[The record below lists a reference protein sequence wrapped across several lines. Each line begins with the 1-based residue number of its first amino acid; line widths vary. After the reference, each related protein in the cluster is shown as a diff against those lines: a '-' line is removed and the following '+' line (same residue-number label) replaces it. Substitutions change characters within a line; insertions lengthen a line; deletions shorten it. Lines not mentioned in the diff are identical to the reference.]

1 MRAAAAGAGWLLVP
15 FLLAACQGRGDP
27 GTGVEAWPPVVGQ
40 PGEGSPVL
48 APEEALASFYVP
60 PGYRVE
66 LVAAEPLVEDPVALD
81 FDADGRIWVVEMRGY
96 MPNIDA
102 DGEHEPVGRIVVL
115 EDTSGD
121 GRMDVRTV
129 FMDGLVLPRA
139 LKVLERGVLIGE
151 PPHLWLARDTTGN
164 LQADV
169 RHAVR
174 SDFGDRDGNPEHLA
188 NGLMWGLDNWIH
200 NTRYDGRLRVGEGT
214 LEHRSTEALGQW
226 GISMD
231 DAGRVYR
238 NSNSDPLF
246 VDLVPAHYFDRNP
259 HLTRTSGRYQRGN
272 EDVAVWPARP
282 TPGVNRGYRAEE
294 VRDDSTLARYTS
306 ASSLAV
312 FRGDRLPDELR
323 GDVFVPEPAGNLVQ
337 RLVLTENEDGSITA
351 RNPYHAQRADF
362 LTSTDERFRP
372 VNVYSAPDGTL
383 YLVDMYRGV
392 IQHRS
397 FLTEYLRQYILRRD
411 LDRPIGHGRIY
422 RVAHESAARG
432 PAPRLT
438 SKTADELVATL
449 EHSNGWWRDTAQ
461 RLLVERQAVEA
472 APALRRLALESRRE
486 HARLHAL
493 WTLAGMGEAD
503 LATLRRALQD
513 PFPQVRAAAVRI
525 FEPALAAGDR
535 AQGAA
540 IAALVDDPHPAV
552 RRQVAASLG
561 ELPAVDREEALA
573 RVIERHGDDPIVVDL
588 AISALAGREAPFLA
602 RILAADGAPERIDA
616 VERLAATVLAANDTA
631 QIRTVLAWI
640 GDADRPAWQRLA
652 LLSGV
657 ESMAPDPV
665 RRPGS
670 ALELGHR
677 PEGVLA
683 AAGHPEEEVRK
694 LATTV
699 AQRLHWPG
707 KPRPE
712 VPEVTP
718 LTQEE
723 QSRFEAGARRY
734 GAVCAACHQ
743 EDGRGQE
750 GMATPLVESEW
761 VLGHP
766 RRLIRIVLHG
776 LEGEM
781 LMPPMGQLSDNQVA
795 AVLTYIRRAWGHGAS
810 PVDPDFVAEIRG
822 ETTGR
827 DRPYTPDQ
835 LRAVIR

>member
-1 MRAAAAGAGWLLVP
+1 MRRVVGRPAWLLAP
-15 FLLAACQGRGDP
+15 LLLAACQGCED
-27 GTGVEAWPPVVGQ
+27 GTTGGQAWPPEVQQV
-40 PGEGSPVL
+40 PEGSPVL
-48 APEEALASFYVP
+48 SPEDALASFYVP

-96 MPNIDA
+96 MPNID
-102 DGEHEPVGRIVVL
+102 GEGEDEPVGRIVVL

-121 GRMDVRTV
+121 GRIDTRTV

-164 LQADV
+164 LEADV
-169 RHAVR
+169 REAIR
-174 SDFGDRDGNPEHLA
+174 SDFGDREGNPEHLA

-200 NTRYDGRLRVGEGT
+200 STRYTGRLRLREGM
-214 LEHRSTEALGQW
+214 LEHRRTEPLGQW

-246 VDLVPAHYFDRNP
+246 IDLVPAHYFDRNR
-259 HLTRTSGRYQRGN
+259 HLTRTSGRYERAN
-272 EDVAVWPARP
+272 EDVTVWPVRP
-282 TPGVNRGYRAEE
+282 TPGVNRGYRAQE
-294 VRDDSTLARYTS
+294 VREDSTLARYTS
-306 ASSLAV
+306 ASSMAV
-312 FRGDRLPDELR
+312 FRGDRLPEVR

-337 RLVLTENEDGSITA
+337 RLVLTENEDGSIIA
-351 RNPYHAQRADF
+351 RNPYHEQRADF

-392 IQHRS
+392 IQHRF
-397 FLTEYLRQYILRRD
+397 FLTDYLRQHIRRRD
-411 LDRPIGHGRIY
+411 LDRPVGHGRIY

-432 PAPRLT
+432 PTPRLASMT
-438 SKTADELVATL
+438 VEGLVATL
-449 EHSNGWWRDTAQ
+449 EHPNGWWRDTAQ
-461 RLLVERQAVEA
+461 RLLVERQAVDA
-472 APALRRLALESRRE
+472 APALRRLALESGRE

-493 WTLAGMGEAD
+493 WTLAGLGEAD
-503 LATLRRALQD
+503 LATLQRALSD
-513 PFPQVRAAAVRI
+513 ASPHVRAAAVRI
-525 FEPALAAGDR
+525 SEPALAAGNVAER
-535 AQGAA
+535 AAVA
-540 IAALVDDPHPAV
+540 SLVDDPHPAV

-561 ELPAVDREEALA
+561 ELPAPHREEALA
-573 RVIERHGDDPIVVDL
+573 RVIERSGDDPVVVDL
-588 AISALAGREAPFLA
+588 AISAVAGREAMFLE
-602 RILAADGAPERIDA
+602 RILAAQGAPERVDA
-616 VERLAATVLAANDTA
+616 AQTLAATVLAASDTA
-631 QIRTVLAWI
+631 QIRTMLSWI
-640 GDADRPAWQRLA
+640 GDEGRPPWQRLA

-665 RRPGS
+665 TRPGS
-670 ALELGHR
+670 ALELDHR

-683 AAGHPEEEVRK
+683 AAGHPEEEVRS

-699 AQRLHWPG
+699 AERLHWPG

-712 VPEVTP
+712 LPDVTP

-723 QSRFEAGARRY
+723 QARFQEGARRY
-734 GAVCAACHQ
+734 GAVCAACHRD
-743 EDGRGQE
+743 DGRGQE
-750 GMATPLVESEW
+750 GMATSLLESEW

-776 LEGEM
+776 LDGEM
-781 LMPPMGQLSDNQVA
+781 LMPPLGQLSDDEVA

-810 PVDPDFVAEIRG
+810 PVEPDFVAEIRG

-827 DRPYTPDQ
+827 DRPYTPDE

>member
-1 MRAAAAGAGWLLVP
+1 MRGAAAGAGWLLMP
-15 FLLAACQGRGDP
+15 FLLAACQGRG
-27 GTGVEAWPPVVGQ
+27 GHAAGEAWPPRVQ
-40 PGEGSPVL
+40 QAREASPVL
-48 APEEALASFYVP
+48 APEDALASFHVP

-96 MPNIDA
+96 MPNVDA
-102 DGEHEPVGRIVVL
+102 VGEDEPVGRIVVL

-121 GRMDVRTV
+121 GRMDMRTI

-139 LKVLERGVLIGE
+139 LKVLERGVLVGE

-169 RHAVR
+169 RDAVR
-174 SDFGDRDGNPEHLA
+174 SDFGDREGNPEHLA
-188 NGLMWGLDNWIH
+188 NGLLWGLDNWIH
-200 NTRYDGRLRVGEGT
+200 NTAYSGRLRLREGAV
-214 LEHRSTEALGQW
+214 EHRRTEALGQW

-246 VDLVPAHYFDRNP
+246 IDLVPAHYFDRNP
-259 HLTRTSGRYQRGN
+259 HLTRTSGRYERAN
-272 EDVAVWPARP
+272 EDVAVWPVRP

-294 VRDDSTLARYTS
+294 VRVDSTLARYTS

-312 FRGDRLPDELR
+312 FRGDRLPQELR

-337 RLVLTENEDGSITA
+337 RLMLTESEDGSITG

-397 FLTEYLRQYILRRD
+397 FLTEYLRQHILRRD

-432 PAPRLT
+432 PTPRLT

-449 EHSNGWWRDTAQ
+449 EHTNGWWRDTAQ

-472 APALRRLALESRRE
+472 APALRRLALESGRE
-486 HARLHAL
+486 PARLHAL
-493 WTLAGMGEAD
+493 WTLAGLGEAD
-503 LATLRRALQD
+503 LATLRRALHD
-513 PFPQVRAAAVRI
+513 PSPRVRAAAVRI
-525 FEPALAAGDR
+525 SEPALAAGSVPQR
-535 AQGAA
+535 TA
-540 IAALVDDPHPAV
+540 IAALVEDPHPAV

-561 ELPAVDREEALA
+561 ELPAADREEALA
-573 RVIERHGDDPIVVDL
+573 RVIERSGDDPVVVDL
-588 AISALAGREAPFLA
+588 AMSALAGREAPFLA
-602 RILAADGAPERIDA
+602 RILAADGAPDRVDA
-616 VERLAATVLAANDTA
+616 VERLAATVLVANDTA
-631 QIRTVLAWI
+631 QIRTVLAWV
-640 GDADRPAWQRLA
+640 GDAGRPAWQRLA

-657 ESMAPDPV
+657 ASIAPDPV
-665 RRPGS
+665 TRPGS
-670 ALELGHR
+670 ALELDHR

-683 AAGHPEEEVRK
+683 AAGHPEEEVRR
-694 LATTV
+694 LAMTV
-699 AQRLHWPG
+699 AERLHWPG

-712 VPEVTP
+712 VPEAAP
-718 LTQEE
+718 LTHDE
-723 QSRFEAGARRY
+723 QARFEAGARRY

-743 EDGRGQE
+743 VDGLGQE
-750 GMATPLVESEW
+750 GMATALVESEW

-781 LMPPMGQLSDNQVA
+781 LMPPLGYLSDDEVA
-795 AVLTYIRRAWGHGAS
+795 AVLSYIRRAWGHGAS

-827 DRPYTPDQ
+827 DRPYTPEE
-835 LRAVIR
+835 LRAVVR